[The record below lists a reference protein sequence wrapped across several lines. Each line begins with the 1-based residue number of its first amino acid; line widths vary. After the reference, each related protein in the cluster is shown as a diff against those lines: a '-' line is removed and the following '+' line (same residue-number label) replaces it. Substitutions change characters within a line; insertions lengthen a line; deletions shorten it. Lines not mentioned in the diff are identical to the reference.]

1 MQTPHRTIRFAFC
14 CCAAVLAGCAKTEN
28 AGGDTAAVVASS
40 STESSTQVAAPAPVN
55 LADVAGKWN
64 MRAVPTSGSDTSA
77 STYVLTATSSTTG
90 WTLTFP
96 GRAPMPVQVAVAG
109 DSITLTAAPYSS
121 VRRKG
126 VRVST
131 VGAMRLQNGDLVGTT
146 TAHYQVKTADS
157 VLTLNVTGTRTR

>member
-1 MQTPHRTIRFAFC
+1 MPTLLRTTNLALC
-14 CCAAVLAGCAKTEN
+14 LSATVLAGCAKSESGT
-28 AGGDTAAVVASS
+28 GDSAIASSTMSS
-40 STESSTQVAAPAPVN
+40 STATAPATAAPVN

-64 MRAVPTSGSDTSA
+64 MRAVPTSGDTSA
-77 STYVLTATSSTTG
+77 TSYVMTATNNTSG

-96 GRAPMPVQVAVAG
+96 GRPPMPIQVSTAG
-109 DSITLTAAPYSS
+109 DSIMINAAPYAS

-131 VGAMRLQNGDLVGTT
+131 TGALRLQNGDLTGLT

-157 VLTLNVTGTRTR
+157 VMTLTTTGTRAK